1 MMITCTWQSRVD
13 DLIGQRGANR
23 AALLPCLVA
32 VQAEAGYVPREAISH
47 LGQTLGVPTIE
58 VYGVISFYGMLT
70 SVEQGSRVI
79 RICDSLNCHLNHAP
93 DVRRAVET
101 ELGLKDGETL
111 PDKSFSLEVV
121 PCLGLCD
128 LAPAMMV
135 NEDTYGN
142 LTEARVRDIIADLK
156 RQEAS
161 WKK

>member
-1 MMITCTWQSRVD
+1 MITCTWQSQVD
-13 DLIGQRGANR
+13 DVIDQRGANR

-32 VQAEAGYVPREAISH
+32 VQAAAGYVPLETISH
-47 LGQTLGVPTIE
+47 LRERLGAPTIE
-58 VYGVISFYGMLT
+58 IYGVISFYGMLT
-70 SVEQGSRVI
+70 SEEQGRYVI
-79 RICDSLNCHLNHAP
+79 RICDSLNCHLNSAP
-93 DVRRAVET
+93 DIRRAVEI

-135 NEDTYGN
+135 NDEIYGN
-142 LTEARVRDIIADLK
+142 LTETRVRDILMDLK
-156 RQEAS
+156 SQEAS